1 MLTNA
6 PKGTKDMLPE
16 QAYKWRY
23 IENAFAEIAPHKIC
37 QFVYEVTDAF
47 STFYNSVKIL
57 SEEDTARKQ
66 SYIALISYT
75 KEILEAAIDVLG
87 FEAPERM

>member
-1 MLTNA
+1 MLTLL
-6 PKGTKDMLPE
+6 KFVDVM
-16 QAYKWRY
+16 
-23 IENAFAEIAPHKIC
+23 ENAFAEIAPHKIC

-57 SEEDTARKQ
+57 SDEDTARKQ